1 MIINA
6 AAYIDGVRVDIDR
19 ETCAVP
25 IGVDLHGEVP
35 ADVGPDSDIS
45 WNSPLPFVWVG
56 LRMPDA
62 DELGAWCERLHVTD
76 VVPKEVLAVH
86 ARPVL
91 TVSGDTAQLV
101 LRTVRYDEAEEI
113 AMIGEVT
120 IVATPR
126 AIVTIRHGR
135 TSPLGEL
142 RGELERDP
150 ERLRQGVT
158 TVIAAVIGRVLED
171 YGPALDGFETDAVQ
185 VESEVFTAT
194 SDQPVRRLYKLKRE
208 LRRMLVAIE
217 SLEDPLKRMIRV
229 LGPNASPEVL
239 ADLSEHLDQLRR
251 TVSRGQSLSNLLD
264 AVLTASLTQISVRQ
278 NDDMRKISAWVA
290 MAAVPTAVAGIYGMN
305 FDAMPELRWQFGS
318 AVVLTVMAV
327 TVALLYRSF
336 KRSGWL

>member
-6 AAYIDGVRVDIDR
+6 AAYIDGVRVEIDR
-19 ETCAVP
+19 ATLGVP
-25 IGVDLHGEVP
+25 LGVDLHNEVP
-35 ADVGPDSDIS
+35 AERRENSAPS

-62 DELGAWCERLHVTD
+62 DELGAWCDRLRVTD

-101 LRTVRYDEAEEI
+101 LRTVRYDEADEI

-150 ERLRQGVT
+150 ERLRHGVA

-185 VESEVFTAT
+185 VEAT
-194 SDQPVRRLYKLKRE
+194 GVHGDQPSTGAPLVQTEARTTPDARRDR
-208 LRRMLVAIE
+208 VAGGPAE
-217 SLEDPLKRMIRV
+217 ADDSCPRTERV
-229 LGPNASPEVL
+229 ADVL
-239 ADLSEHLDQLRR
+239 ADLGEHLDQLRR
-251 TVSRGQSLSNLLD
+251 TVSRGRSLSNLVD
-264 AVLTASLTQISVRQ
+264 A
-278 NDDMRKISAWVA
+278 
-290 MAAVPTAVAGIYGMN
+290 Y
-305 FDAMPELRWQFGS
+305 
-318 AVVLTVMAV
+318 
-327 TVALLYRSF
+327 
-336 KRSGWL
+336 